1 MKNILII
8 GASSFVGQS
17 LISRLYKDFNI
28 FGTYNKKNINKKNF
42 IYLDLKNKL
51 PIKKL
56 FSKKKI
62 HTVIWCVQNN
72 SKNTNDRNLYEI
84 NVNGLIKLMNIF
96 EKVKIKKF
104 IFFSS
109 GSIYEKSISK
119 LTEKSKLNFDD
130 YYSFVKILGEKICLK
145 YSKLNKFDLIVLR
158 PFTIYGK
165 NQKSRLIY
173 NLITNIKNK
182 NKIYIDGK
190 QGIKL
195 SCIFVD
201 DISKI
206 IKYLINTHKS
216 NYSVFNLSSPF
227 SYSIKKF
234 CEIIAK
240 KLNKNVNVIS
250 NNKKTKNYVSQ
261 NNILI
266 KKFKFLKFENFIR
279 RYL

>member
-17 LISRLYKDFNI
+17 LTSRLYKDFNI
-28 FGTYNKKNINKKNF
+28 FGTYNKKSINKKNF
-42 IYLDLKNKL
+42 IYLDLKDKL

-84 NVNGLIKLMNIF
+84 NINGLIKLMNIF
-96 EKVKIKKF
+96 EKIKIKKF

-109 GSIYEKSISK
+109 GSIYEKSIFK

-145 YSKLNKFDLIVLR
+145 YSQSNHFDLIVLR

-173 NLITNIKNK
+173 NLITNIKNG

-206 IKYLINTHKS
+206 IKYLINIHKS

-240 KLNKNVNVIS
+240 KLNKNVKIIS
-250 NNKKTKNYVSQ
+250 NNKKTKNYVSK

>member
-1 MKNILII
+1 VKNILII

-17 LISRLYKDFNI
+17 LISGLYKDFNI
-28 FGTYNKKNINKKNF
+28 FGTFNKKNIDKKKF
-42 IYLDLKNKL
+42 IYLNLKDKLSAKKLLSLKN
-51 PIKKL
+51 
-56 FSKKKI
+56 I

-72 SKNTNDRNLYEI
+72 SKNTDDRNLYEI
-84 NVNGLIKLMNIF
+84 NVNGLIKVMNIF
-96 EKVKIKKF
+96 EKIKIKKF

-109 GSIYEKSISK
+109 GSIYEKSTTK

-130 YYSFVKILGEKICLK
+130 YYSFVKILGEKISLK
-145 YSKLNKFDLIVLR
+145 YSQKNHFDLIILR

-173 NLITNIKNK
+173 NLITNIKNG

-206 IKYLINTHKS
+206 IKYLINIHKS
-216 NYSVFNLSSPF
+216 DYSVFNLSSPF

-234 CEIIAK
+234 CEIISN
-240 KLNKNVNVIS
+240 KLDKNVKIIS
-250 NNKKTKNYVSQ
+250 NNKRTRNYVSK
-261 NNILI
+261 NNFLT
-266 KKFKFLKFENFIR
+266 KKFKFIKFENFIK
-279 RYL
+279 RYI

>member
-17 LISRLYKDFNI
+17 LTSRLCKDFNI
-28 FGTYNKKNINKKNF
+28 FGTYNKKSINKKNF
-42 IYLDLKNKL
+42 IHLDLKDKL
-51 PIKKL
+51 SIKKL

-96 EKVKIKKF
+96 EKIKIKKF

-109 GSIYEKSISK
+109 CSIYEKSISK

-145 YSKLNKFDLIVLR
+145 YSQLNKFDLIVLR

-173 NLITNIKNK
+173 NLIANIKNE

-206 IKYLINTHKS
+206 IKYLINIHKS
-216 NYSVFNLSSPF
+216 DYSVFNLSSPF

-240 KLNKNVNVIS
+240 KLNKNVKIIS
-250 NNKKTKNYVSQ
+250 NNKKTKNYVSK